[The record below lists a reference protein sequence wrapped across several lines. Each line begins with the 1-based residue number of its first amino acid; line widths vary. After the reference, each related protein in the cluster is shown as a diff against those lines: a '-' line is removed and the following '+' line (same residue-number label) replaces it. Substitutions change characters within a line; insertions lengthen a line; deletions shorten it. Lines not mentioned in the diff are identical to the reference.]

1 MTALLPLQGAAAG
14 LPNDSV
20 QKMPLADYPSEES
33 LQQQEGEMHLASGGR
48 AASTILSPAHA
59 GMGEANPMS
68 TQISAS
74 AQAVLPPATHRDPT
88 SSRDQSPCPRFPAE
102 RGTVYGCCGHC
113 WRGAIR
119 GWSPHLKRTPKG
131 FVLCL
136 YHYKCC
142 KLLTFLIWSVLP
154 L

>member
-1 MTALLPLQGAAAG
+1 MTAFLPLQGAAAG

-74 AQAVLPPATHRDPT
+74 AQAVLPPATHGDPT
-88 SSRDQSPCPRFPAE
+88 SSRDQPHVPGSQQGEGPCMGAV
-102 RGTVYGCCGHC
+102 GTAGGV
-113 WRGAIR
+113 R
-119 GWSPHLKRTPKG
+119 
-131 FVLCL
+131 
-136 YHYKCC
+136 
-142 KLLTFLIWSVLP
+142 
-154 L
+154 